1 MSDLDKRNQ
10 TAIAASLRDIAEQL
24 ASIHGEI
31 VELKKTQSQ
40 MLMMVNDVQVR
51 QQQLFAVS
59 KGTGPTG

>member
-1 MSDLDKRNQ
+1 MSDLEKRNQ

-40 MLMMVNDVQVR
+40 MLILVNDVKVR
-51 QQQLFAVS
+51 QQHIFAAS